1 MDQLDKMI
9 SFEQGELSED
19 ETIQL
24 FQELIDS
31 GIVWQLQG
39 FYGRTAKYLIDNGYC
54 RKQRKTKEK

>member
-9 SFEQGELSED
+9 MWECGELDDD

-31 GIVWQLQG
+31 GLVWTLQG
-39 FYGRTAKYLIDNGYC
+39 CYGRTAEALIAAGYC
-54 RKQRKTKEK
+54 HPARGAA